1 MVLNDVSFDIIKG
14 NVVAIAGRNSIS
26 KTTLLEILAGKIK
39 PDQGEIIWGEST
51 ELEYFPKD
59 NNEFFQEST
68 PLIDWLANYSDS
80 DDLMMIRGYLGR
92 MLFSGDDANKTVNVL
107 SGGERA
113 RAMFAKIMLTE
124 PNTILFDEPTD
135 HLDLEAI
142 SALNEGMIG
151 YNGCTIFSSQDYEIM
166 NTVANRIIEVSPKGF
181 IDEESNFE
189 DYLQAERIKTKRLKL
204 Y

>member
-1 MVLNDVSFDIIKG
+1 
-14 NVVAIAGRNSIS
+14 
-26 KTTLLEILAGKIK
+26 
-39 PDQGEIIWGEST
+39 
-51 ELEYFPKD
+51 
-59 NNEFFQEST
+59 
-68 PLIDWLANYSDS
+68 
-80 DDLMMIRGYLGR
+80 MIRGYLGR

-107 SGGERA
+107 SGGEKA

-142 SALNEGMIG
+142 SSLNEGMMN

-181 IDEESNFE
+181 IDEESKFE
-189 DYLQAERIKTKRLKL
+189 DYLHADRIKVKREKL
-204 Y
+204 YA

>member
-1 MVLNDVSFDIIKG
+1 
-14 NVVAIAGRNSIS
+14 
-26 KTTLLEILAGKIK
+26 
-39 PDQGEIIWGEST
+39 
-51 ELEYFPKD
+51 
-59 NNEFFQEST
+59 
-68 PLIDWLANYSDS
+68 
-80 DDLMMIRGYLGR
+80 MMIRGYLGR

-142 SALNEGMIG
+142 SALNEGMIT

-189 DYLQAERIKTKRLKL
+189 DYLQADRIKTKRLKL